1 MTIKKGDR
9 TRTAILDATISC
21 YHRYGY
27 GKTTQDK
34 VAEIAGISMGAIT
47 YHYPTLAELT
57 YASIEHI
64 YKRRIEN
71 HRNAIETAKATEWD
85 FDTALE
91 VYWASVVDPL
101 FISSHEISL
110 AARTDPA
117 LAAILGPLHSKF
129 WEQWRDTLKELYHEW
144 TDTHDIFDFAVEYS
158 VHLTEGM
165 ALDYLLHGRSEKR
178 MLELRDYMKDSL
190 ESLLI
195 VGQQGM
201 SVEQLLAPGRARRAE
216 LKGKDS
222 QTSG

>member
-9 TRTAILDATISC
+9 TRTAILDATIAC

-57 YASIEHI
+57 YAAIKHI

-71 HRNAIETAKATEWD
+71 HRSAIETAKATEWD

-91 VYWASVVDPL
+91 IYWASVIDPL
-101 FISSHEISL
+101 YISSHEISI

-117 LAAILGPLHSKF
+117 LAAIHGPLHARF
-129 WEQWRDTLKELYHEW
+129 WEQWRNTLKQLYQEW

-165 ALDYLLHGRSEKR
+165 ALDYLLHGHTEKR
-178 MLELRDYMKDSL
+178 MQELRDYMKDSL
-190 ESLLI
+190 ESLL
-195 VGQQGM
+195 VAGQAGM
-201 SVEQLLAPGRARRAE
+201 TVDQLLAPGRKRRTA
-216 LKGKDS
+216 LKSKS
-222 QTSG
+222 VES